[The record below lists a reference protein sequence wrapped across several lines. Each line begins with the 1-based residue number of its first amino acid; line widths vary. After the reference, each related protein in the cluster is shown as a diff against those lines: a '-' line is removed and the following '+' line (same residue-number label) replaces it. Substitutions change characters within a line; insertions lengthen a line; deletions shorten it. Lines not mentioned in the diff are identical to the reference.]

1 MNNKSDLNT
10 FNSIFQEY
18 QPRFLLFAQSYL
30 RNILVAEDVVM
41 ESFMYY
47 WENRQQ
53 LSSSINIPAYI
64 LTTVKHKCL
73 NYLQHLDV
81 RAKVS
86 EELTEHAEWKLYI
99 QITTLEACDPQ
110 ELFSS
115 EVQALVEKTLAS
127 LPVQTALIF
136 KMSRYE
142 NKSNKDIASELNLS
156 TKAVEFHI
164 TKTLK
169 KLRIVLKD
177 YLVLLYFIN
186 LLK

>member
-47 WENRQQ
+47 WENRHQ

-81 RAKVS
+81 RTKVS

-110 ELFSS
+110 
-115 EVQALVEKTLAS
+115 
-127 LPVQTALIF
+127 
-136 KMSRYE
+136 
-142 NKSNKDIASELNLS
+142 
-156 TKAVEFHI
+156 
-164 TKTLK
+164 
-169 KLRIVLKD
+169 
-177 YLVLLYFIN
+177 
-186 LLK
+186 